1 MDNPTNLVLAVY
13 ISFCLCLAG
22 CDRQSV
28 GGEQPAV
35 DAAAELD
42 TPGFEKLLYRVAE
55 GWNEGDA
62 RKAADCFA
70 TDAVY
75 IEPPDRQLYR
85 GREALYEFFG
95 GISGR
100 ASPMTMTWHHLLFDE
115 TRQNRG
121 R

>member
-1 MDNPTNLVLAVY
+1 MDSPTNLVLAVY

-55 GWNEGDA
+55 GWNEGINTG
-62 RKAADCFA
+62 RKL
-70 TDAVY
+70 TGGTSWV
-75 IEPPDRQLYR
+75 R
-85 GREALYEFFG
+85 ALSKRWNTG
-95 GISGR
+95 TV
-100 ASPMTMTWHHLLFDE
+100 P
-115 TRQNRG
+115 NRLELAMG
-121 R
+121 